1 MPWALSKVEAL
12 RDAQNKAQVLFDE
25 VLAKKIIHPA
35 RVRRIL
41 ARS

>member
-25 VLAKKIIHPA
+25 VLAKKSSI
-35 RVRRIL
+35 RREFGGF
-41 ARS
+41 